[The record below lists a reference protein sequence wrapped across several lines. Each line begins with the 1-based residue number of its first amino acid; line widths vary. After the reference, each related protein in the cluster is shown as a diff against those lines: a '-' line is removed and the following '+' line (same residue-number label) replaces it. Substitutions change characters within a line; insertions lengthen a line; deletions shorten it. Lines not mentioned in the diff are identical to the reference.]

1 MGGHQTLRG
10 ADYTGGAALQLGTSQ
25 RVAGMGVVQGI
36 QQGTAKNAENV
47 ESATATVREVME
59 LAAHSGQALEEIVAL
74 VEQASDQVRGIAT
87 ASEEQSASSEEIHQA
102 IDSINGISAATA
114 EAMHLSS
121 DSVQELMRQ
130 SQVLLQLIQEMRQEG
145 DAQEQ
150 NA

>member
-1 MGGHQTLRG
+1 M
-10 ADYTGGAALQLGTSQ
+10 
-25 RVAGMGVVQGI
+25 
-36 QQGTAKNAENV
+36 
-47 ESATATVREVME
+47 
-59 LAAHSGQALEEIVAL
+59 AL